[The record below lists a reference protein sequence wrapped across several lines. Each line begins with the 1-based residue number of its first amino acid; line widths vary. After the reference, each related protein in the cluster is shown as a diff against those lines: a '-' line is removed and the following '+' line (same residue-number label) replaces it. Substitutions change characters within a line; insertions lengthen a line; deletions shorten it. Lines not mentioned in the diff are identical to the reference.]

1 MKVPFSKKSGS
12 AVKGRRAVAGEAK
25 KGSNLWYVIIA
36 GLMVIS
42 IVGSGWFMFLA
53 NNRSQNALQYLDS
66 ITTQKLL
73 SQQIIPNA
81 FDVANGVSGA
91 VSSLEQQQQSFNN
104 ALTVLSIGDSQSG
117 LPPLDSAYNE
127 ELAVIER
134 RWSEYNES
142 LNILTNEVRDIE
154 AINFNINF
162 MRGTFFNAVRAAIAQ
177 LNQAFLRR
185 NQISR
190 YHEANQILSRVSA
203 AIDDLNK
210 VSSAD
215 ASGTSSG
222 LQSYINNYIAF
233 KESVDKLPSVST
245 DKGLQNATDRLKT
258 MAKGGLDYSQTI
270 MERAEKLVN
279 VRLASGRVNGL
290 AQNALQSAQVLEQA
304 VQIGN
309 ANNRN
314 FTIVGISLGAAGLV
328 LMILFAWLLIKD
340 ARRREQESVSTNRN
354 NQNSILRLLDEMSSL
369 AEGDLTVHATVT
381 EDITG
386 AIADSVNFSIDAL
399 RNMVTTID
407 STANEVSSSSQK
419 TQQVVSR
426 LREASTQQRDEISDT
441 TSAITKMAD
450 TMESI
455 SESAK
460 ESTQVALRSVEI
472 ANKGAVTVTRNI
484 DGMDAIREQIQ
495 GTSKRIKR
503 LGESS
508 QQIGEIVSLITDL
521 ADRTSILALNAAI
534 QASSAGEAGRG
545 FAVVADEVQRL
556 AERAGDATK
565 QISGLVE
572 TIQADTNEA
581 VSSMEESTAG
591 VVAGAKVAEE
601 AGQALVEVEQVSQQL
616 ATLIQ
621 QMSSD
626 ASTQSDSAKHIA
638 ESMNIIQRITAETY
652 EGTDKTTKSI
662 TDLTNLAT
670 ELKKSVSGFKL
681 PDSAEFES
689 TILD

>member
-1 MKVPFSKKSGS
+1 MKAPFFSGITK
-12 AVKGRRAVAGEAK
+12 VKTKTTEVK
-25 KGSNLWYVIIA
+25 KGSNIYFVIIA
-36 GLMVIS
+36 MVMILC
-42 IVGSGWFMFLA
+42 VLGSGLFMYIA
-53 NNRSQNALQYLDS
+53 NNRIQNNVQYLDN
-66 ITTQKLL
+66 INRQKLL

-81 FDVANGVSGA
+81 LEVAKGINSTVSIMQSQH
-91 VSSLEQQQQSFNN
+91 VSFNN
-104 ALTVLSIGDSQSG
+104 ALTILINGNAETA
-117 LPPLDSAYNE
+117 LPPMDIAYESELDAVENQWSNYLDSLTTLIQEVE
-127 ELAVIER
+127 EVDA
-134 RWSEYNES
+134 
-142 LNILTNEVRDIE
+142 TNEDL
-154 AINFNINF
+154 NF
-162 MRGTFFNAVRAAIAQ
+162 MRG
-177 LNQAFLRR
+177 AFLDSVRDELNR
-185 NQISR
+185 LSDYYYVVTNDIDSYYLTNQVFLALSSVVDNLIEISR
-190 YHEANQILSRVSA
+190 SE
-203 AIDDLNK
+203 D
-210 VSSAD
+210 AD
-215 ASGTSSG
+215 VTADS
-222 LQSYINNYIAF
+222 LDNYIKNYVEF
-233 KESVDKLPSVST
+233 K
-245 DKGLQNATDRLKT
+245 A
-258 MAKGGLDYSQTI
+258 A
-270 MERAEKLVN
+270 AEKIPAADNKKLKDLALDGLLYSRDMVDRVKKLID
-279 VRLASGRVNGL
+279 VRQASGRVNTL
-290 AQNALQSAQVLEQA
+290 AQNTLQA
-304 VQIGN
+304 VQN
-309 ANNRN
+309 LEEAVQSNNTANRN
-314 FTIVGISLGAAGLV
+314 YTYLGIGLGLIGLFI
-328 LMILFAWLLIKD
+328 MILLAYLLIRAAQK
-340 ARRREQESVSTNRN
+340 REQESVTTNRN

-441 TSAITKMAD
+441 TSAISKMAS
-450 TMESI
+450 TMESM

-460 ESTQVALRSVEI
+460 TSTQVALRSVEI
-472 ANKGAVTVTRNI
+472 ANKGADTVTRNI
-484 DGMDAIREQIQ
+484 DGMDTIREQIQ

-508 QQIGEIVSLITDL
+508 QQIGEIVNLITDL

-591 VVAGAKVAEE
+591 VVAGAKIAEE
-601 AGQALVEVEQVSQQL
+601 AGQTLVEIEQVSQQL
-616 ATLIQ
+616 ASLIKE
-621 QMSSD
+621 MSNE
-626 ASTQSDSAKHIA
+626 ASNQADSAKHIA

-652 EGTDKTTKSI
+652 EGTDKTTQSI

-681 PDSAEFES
+681 PDNSDFES
-689 TILD
+689 TILE

>member
-1 MKVPFSKKSGS
+1 MKIPFLRGAKK
-12 AVKGRRAVAGEAK
+12 AK
-25 KGSNLWYVIIA
+25 KAKPASTDAPKGSNGVFIVVA
-36 GLMVIS
+36 MLMVACIL
-42 IVGSGWFMFLA
+42 GSGWFMYVA
-53 NNRSQNALQYLDS
+53 NDRIQNKVQHLSS

-81 FDVANGVSGA
+81 LQVSNGISGVLEDLDVQRTSFDKAFAVVKLGDPAVSLPAIEPEFEDDVALIENRWTEYKEALDTVVDGV
-91 VSSLEQQQQSFNN
+91 Q
-104 ALTVLSIGDSQSG
+104 
-117 LPPLDSAYNE
+117 
-127 ELAVIER
+127 
-134 RWSEYNES
+134 
-142 LNILTNEVRDIE
+142 EVE
-154 AINFNINF
+154 AINANLNF
-162 MRGTFFNAVRAAIAQ
+162 MSRTFFREVRNELDELSNYALQTNDIVRYNETNKIFVIISEILGN
-177 LNQAFLRR
+177 LNT
-185 NQISR
+185 ISS
-190 YHEANQILSRVSA
+190 EG
-203 AIDDLNK
+203 
-210 VSSAD
+210 
-215 ASGTSSG
+215 ASGVSTG
-222 LQSYINNYIAF
+222 LEAYIDNYISF
-233 KESVDKLPSVST
+233 KEAVEKMPNDERNTVVK
-245 DKGLQNATDRLKT
+245 QATDRLKL
-258 MAKGGLDYSQTI
+258 MAIGGFEFSQIIIT
-270 MERAEKLVN
+270 RAKKLIDVK
-279 VRLASGRVNGL
+279 LASGRVNTL
-290 AQNALQSAQVLEQA
+290 AQNTLQSVEVLEQA
-304 VQIGN
+304 LQSKN
-309 ANNRN
+309 AENRN
-314 FTIVGISLGAAGLV
+314 LTFLGIALGLIGLII
-328 LMILFAWLLIKD
+328 MILLAYLLIRSAKK
-340 ARRREQESVSTNRN
+340 REQESVNTNRN

-426 LREASTQQRDEISDT
+426 LREASTQQRDEITDT
-441 TSAITKMAD
+441 TSAITQMANAMD
-450 TMESI
+450 TI
-455 SESAK
+455 SDSAK

-472 ANKGAVTVTRNI
+472 ANKGAETVTRNI
-484 DGMDAIREQIQ
+484 DGMDTIREQIQ

-508 QQIGEIVSLITDL
+508 QQIGEIVNVITDL

-601 AGQALVEVEQVSQQL
+601 AGQTLIEVEQVSEQL

-621 QMSSD
+621 QMSND
-626 ASTQSDSAKHIA
+626 ASSQADGAKHIA

-681 PDSAEFES
+681 PDSNDFES